1 MNEIFDKLL
10 LRIILTIFICLCIF
24 IYKYAH
30 LLFYPSTRQQILK
43 NFYPTKNSADTIHLF
58 SRIIGIGIIYSEF
71 YFHISQGIVLALLDF
86 FIQSVITFSIY
97 LSSLYI
103 LEQIVLF
110 NFNYLDEVIKRKNIT
125 YALLCFSLSISVA
138 YIIKKTLIIS
148 GESVVIFLLIWLLS
162 MVLLGFSTK
171 TFPIY
176 SKISFNKSIIQKD
189 PSVAYSYIGFIWGW
203 TLIISSSIQHEIT
216 DLKWYLIQVI
226 TKILLSLIFFPAF
239 KIGLIWLFKL
249 KFPLANHSKKEE
261 NLDLKTNLGLGIYE
275 GILFFTSA
283 FLTGI
288 ITGQVHFGTFYPVF

>member
-10 LRIILTIFICLCIF
+10 LRIILTIFICLCILL
-24 IYKYAH
+24 YKYAH
-30 LLFYPSTRQQILK
+30 LLFYPSTRQQIIK
-43 NFYPTKNSADTIHLF
+43 SFYPTKNSADTIHLF

-71 YFHISQGIVLALLDF
+71 YFHLSQGLFVALLDF
-86 FIQSVITFSIY
+86 FLQSTITFTIY

-110 NFNYLDEVIKRKNIT
+110 NFNYLDEVIKRKNIA

-148 GESVVIFLLIWLLS
+148 GDSIIIFLLIWLLS

-171 TFPIY
+171 TFPLY

-189 PSVAYSYIGFIWGW
+189 PAIAYSYIGFIWGW
-203 TLIISSSIQHEIT
+203 TLIISSSIQHEIN

-249 KFPLANHSKKEE
+249 KFPLDSTGNKDEKLESQE
-261 NLDLKTNLGLGIYE
+261 NLSLGIYE

-288 ITGQVHFGTFYPVF
+288 ITGQIHFGTFYPVF